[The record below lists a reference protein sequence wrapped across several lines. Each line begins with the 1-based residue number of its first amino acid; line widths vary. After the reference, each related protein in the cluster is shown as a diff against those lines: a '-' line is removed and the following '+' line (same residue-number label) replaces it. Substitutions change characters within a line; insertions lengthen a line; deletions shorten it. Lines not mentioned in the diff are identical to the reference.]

1 MNLSC
6 HIRSSLL
13 QSVHLISS
21 SNVTGSLHDG
31 QGALTDEQT
40 RRGRS
45 LDIPLLTNTS
55 PTGSCRI
62 LRIVSSRGVSRI
74 FRVDG
79 KGRNQIFRNIFWEI
93 LLSNNSSNMILRL
106 LRNPKQV
113 PLDSCNFFSPDFVGQ
128 GRLYNIFDCGG
139 GRQTECLIDMIN
151 AMFFLLLEVILV
163 TFKSFTCLFI
173 YIVIPSF
180 IYLSF

>member
-1 MNLSC
+1 MDIPLKKHQCPEFLKHCQTMNLSC

-13 QSVHLISS
+13 QSERLILS

-31 QGALTDEQT
+31 QAALTDEQT

-55 PTGSCRI
+55 LTGSCQI

-79 KGRNQIFRNIFWEI
+79 KGAESNLSKYFLEI

-106 LRNPKQV
+106 LRNPSATG
-113 PLDSCNFFSPDFVGQ
+113 L
-128 GRLYNIFDCGG
+128 
-139 GRQTECLIDMIN
+139 M
-151 AMFFLLLEVILV
+151 
-163 TFKSFTCLFI
+163 
-173 YIVIPSF
+173 
-180 IYLSF
+180 